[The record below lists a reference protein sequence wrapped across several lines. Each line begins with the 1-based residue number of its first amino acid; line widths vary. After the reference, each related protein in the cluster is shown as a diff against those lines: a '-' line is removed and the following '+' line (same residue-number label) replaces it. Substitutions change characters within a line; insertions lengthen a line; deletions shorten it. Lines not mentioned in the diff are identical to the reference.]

1 MSVTGSEG
9 LVTPFLNQWSP
20 EAEFAQAQIPAQD
33 LSGGTGGASTG
44 ALASSAAGQAGH
56 QAALLA
62 DPFRLASESF
72 FAGEAGAPSTASVA
86 AAELFAE
93 LRDEAFTEALSDLVN
108 EAQGIVA
115 ELPQAEAA
123 ASSRNDR
130 AAAALAEHFEPLA
143 QAAEQ
148 MLEGIE
154 RELEA
159 QSTFGVG
166 QSELEQLMEAHTPAL
181 GSPSHEGLLGGL
193 KRIVGRVASV
203 ARNVA
208 AGPFAGLLR
217 KAVRPLLQSVI
228 RFALG
233 RVPAPLRGIAQQVAT
248 KVLGLLGETP
258 QQERGGE
265 LGELDG
271 LLEQEDEGGSWEAA
285 VPVMELE
292 QNFRAHLTAAL
303 LAPDDGMREAIG
315 EHFAAEAQAASV
327 DELEALEDA
336 RERFVARVAAGGEAE
351 LQPAMEELLPAL
363 LALRP
368 ALATAINVIGRDRV
382 TGWIAN
388 LLTPLLAKFV
398 QQPLA
403 GQLAQTLVGVG
414 LSLIGESAEF
424 DHEQSGAV
432 VPVPVARAIA
442 QAVEETVAGLPT
454 SSGALA
460 DEATATAVTLEA
472 FESAAP
478 TVIPEQ
484 MIRPALRQSTAGDN
498 AVFRPV
504 RRTVYLRYTSVPTI
518 TITPAAAG
526 NVVLP
531 GGVRLRS
538 FLRDRYGVKP
548 DQTVRARVHVFQ
560 AVPGTR
566 IAQIVAGEGRVP
578 GLGPRPQGGMRS
590 AVTKIHP
597 LTRQAA
603 AVLLSQ
609 PALGRDVPA
618 KFLADRHRTAV
629 GARYFYLEPLGL
641 TDAGAVPTP
650 RAMAVYLP
658 GQSTG
663 PSAARPGAT
672 LAPGVPAP
680 ARPIITTVADHRGR
694 ASEFNV
700 TINLRRDEVRVAF
713 YLSESRSQELT
724 RLINSRAPLPVL
736 LRVVREVSTEMVTTL
751 KRTGPLNHVR
761 IERESMEAESLDAS
775 DVLRIV
781 ATRVLTP
788 LMDWTLA
795 RISDLLATSAQ
806 DFVRATQDPKH
817 GVTLV
822 VAFRRLPL
830 LAKIRAALQGNVLA
844 LRGVTASSAVPKDAD
859 VQVVAGFAA

>member
-1 MSVTGSEG
+1 MSATAPEAF
-9 LVTPFLNQWSP
+9 VTPFLTEWSP
-20 EAEFAQAQIPAQD
+20 EAELAHTRVPAQAQ
-33 LSGGTGGASTG
+33 SGSADGP
-44 ALASSAAGQAGH
+44 AAGPLRGGQVGH
-56 QAALLA
+56 QAAVLA

-72 FAGEAGAPSTASVA
+72 FAGEAGAPSATSAA

-93 LRDEAFTEALSDLVN
+93 LHNEAFTEALSDLMN
-108 EAQGIVA
+108 EAQGVVA
-115 ELPQAEAA
+115 ELPQAEAPA
-123 ASSRNDR
+123 TARNDR
-130 AAAALAEHFEPLA
+130 AAAALGDHLEPLA

-148 MLEGIE
+148 MLEGVE

-159 QSTFGVG
+159 QASFGVEE
-166 QSELEQLMEAHTPAL
+166 SELQQLMEAHTPTVA
-181 GSPSHEGLLGGL
+181 SPSHEGFLGAL
-193 KRIVGRVASV
+193 KGIVSRVA
-203 ARNVA
+203 NVA
-208 AGPFAGLLR
+208 KNVAVGPFMALLR

-233 RVPAPLRGIAQQVAT
+233 RIPAPLRGIAQQVAT

-258 QQERGGE
+258 QLEHITE

-271 LLEQEDEGGSWEAA
+271 LLEQEGGGQSWEAA
-285 VPVMELE
+285 APVTELE

-303 LAPDDGMREAIG
+303 LAPEDGMREAIVD
-315 EHFAAEAQAASV
+315 HFATEAQAASV
-327 DELEALEDA
+327 DELEALQDA
-336 RERFVARVAAGGEAE
+336 RERFVTRVAVGGQDE

-368 ALATAINVIGRDRV
+368 ALSTAINVIGRDRV

-403 GQLAQTLVGVG
+403 GQLAQTLVGAG
-414 LSLIGESAEF
+414 LSLIGESAEA
-424 DHEQSGAV
+424 DNERPGSV
-432 VPVPVARAIA
+432 VPVPVVRALA
-442 QAVEETVAGLPT
+442 QAVEETVAGLPADT
-454 SSGALA
+454 EALA
-460 DEATATAVTLEA
+460 DEATATAATLEA
-472 FESAAP
+472 FEAAAP
-478 TVIPEQ
+478 TVIPAQ
-484 MIRPALRQSTAGDN
+484 MIRPALRQSTTGDG

-504 RRTVYLRYTSVPTI
+504 QRTAYLRYTSVPTI
-518 TITPAAAG
+518 SITPAAAS

-548 DQTVRARVHVFQ
+548 DHTVRARVHIFQ

-566 IAQIVAGEGRVP
+566 LAHIVAGERRVP
-578 GLGPRPQGGMRS
+578 GLGPQPQGGMRS
-590 AVTKIHP
+590 AITKIHP

-609 PALGRDVPA
+609 PALGRDVSA

-641 TDAGAVPTP
+641 TDTGAVPTP
-650 RAMAVYLP
+650 RAVPVYLP
-658 GQSTG
+658 GQRAG
-663 PSAARPGAT
+663 AAVTRPGAP

-680 ARPIITTVADHRGR
+680 TRPIITTVADHRGR

-700 TINLRRDEVRVAF
+700 TVNLRRDEVRVAF

-736 LRVVREVSTEMVTTL
+736 LRVLREVSTDMVDTL
-751 KRTGPLNHVR
+751 KRTGPLNHIR
-761 IERESMEAESLDAS
+761 IEQESLEAEALDAS
-775 DVLRIV
+775 DVMRTL
-781 ATRVLTP
+781 ATRVLAP
-788 LMDWTLA
+788 LMTWTLA
-795 RISDLLATSAQ
+795 RISDLLAASAQ

-830 LAKIRAALQGNVLA
+830 VAKIRAALRGNLLA
-844 LRGVTASSAVPKDAD
+844 LRGITASAAVPKDAD